1 MFHALNN
8 FGPFVSVKKVN
19 DVTRLQALFERKKVV
34 ITKATIRDAL
44 RLDDAEGIDYLSNAE
59 IFTELARMG
68 YEKPSTKLTFY
79 KAFFSQQW
87 KFLIHTILYCMSAKR
102 TSWNEF
108 SSSMA
113 SAVICHS
120 TGKGFFGVDTPLF
133 EGMLVAQQVD
143 EVAAEVNVDNVST
156 AGVANE
162 GAASIAY
169 DAVPTVVDEQ
179 SIPSPT
185 PPTQPPPPLHDI
197 PSTSQVQPTPPPSLI
212 AQPPSPQQQ
221 PQPSQDAKIIMD
233 LLHNLFN
240 TCTTLTR
247 QVKNIGQDKIAQALE
262 ITKLKQRVRKLER
275 RNKLKG
281 RMITD
286 MDEDVDVTLKDVADI
301 AIEVVVDAE
310 IKESADVQ
318 GRQVESQAQIYQID
332 LENADKVLSIQDD
345 EVEPAKLQEV
355 VEVVTTDKLITKVV
369 IAASA
374 TIIVVAP

>member
-44 RLDDAEGIDYLSNAE
+44 RLDDAEGIDYLPNEE

-120 TGKGFFGVDTPLF
+120 T
-133 EGMLVAQQVD
+133 VD

-156 AGVANE
+156 AGVADE

-169 DAVPTVVDEQ
+169 DVIPTTVDEQ

-185 PPTQPPPPLHDI
+185 PPTQSPPPLHDI

-212 AQPPSPQQQ
+212 AQPPLPQQQ
-221 PQPSQDAKIIMD
+221 PQLSQDAKIIMD
-233 LLHNLFN
+233 LLYNLFN

-247 QVKNIGQDKIAQALE
+247 QVENLGQDKIAQALE
-262 ITKLKQRVRKLER
+262 ITKLKQRVKKLER
-275 RNKLKG
+275 RNKLKVSKLK
-281 RMITD
+281 R
-286 MDEDVDVTLKDVADI
+286 LKKDVADI

-310 IKESADVQ
+310 IKESTDVQ
-318 GRQVESQAQIYQID
+318 GRQVESQAQIYHND
-332 LENADKVLSIQDD
+332 LENADKEVYNMGLSIPWQC
-345 EVEPAKLQEV
+345 KKQ
-355 VEVVTTDKLITKVV
+355 
-369 IAASA
+369 
-374 TIIVVAP
+374 IVVATSSTEAEYVAAASCCA